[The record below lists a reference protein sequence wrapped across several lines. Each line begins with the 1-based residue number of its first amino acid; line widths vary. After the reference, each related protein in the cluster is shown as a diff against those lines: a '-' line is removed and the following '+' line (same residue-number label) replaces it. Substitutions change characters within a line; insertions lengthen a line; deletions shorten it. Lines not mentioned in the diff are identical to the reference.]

1 MGAYIWAGGD
11 SGRLGGALSRFS
23 KKCKKSPQS
32 SQKSTYLPRWVSFFF
47 FRPPAV
53 VEIRGGF
60 SVISAAKLAAWSP
73 GGVSRMVCRFQPA
86 KTKRRPRGNFF
97 HCGADVPGGSSTGA
111 CLSKGSAQA
120 VGQVPRRTARQSM
133 PLATL
138 ARKS

>member
-1 MGAYIWAGGD
+1 MW
-11 SGRLGGALSRFS
+11 
-23 KKCKKSPQS
+23 
-32 SQKSTYLPRWVSFFF
+32 
-47 FRPPAV
+47 AV

-60 SVISAAKLAAWSP
+60 SVISAAKLAAWSS
-73 GGVSRMVCRFQPA
+73 GGMSRMVCRFQPA